1 MFSIDPT
8 EAAAAEAVELA
19 TDSTAEAERGA
30 AAAAREREKAEQE
43 LAAALTSRG
52 NDALAVKKAYERLAA
67 AAAVDA
73 AKAAGGAAKGDMS
86 SALSQQARLGF
97 LDSCHP
103 DSYQGRYDLGTLG
116 RHIPAC
122 PRHTAGG
129 DGGGCGGQGALCIAG
144 GGGGG
149 GGGRARG
156 GGGHAGYGGLRRC
169 KVAGDAAAAL
179 GRGGDHDGEPDE
191 HPAR

>member
-30 AAAAREREKAEQE
+30 AAAARERAKAEQE

-67 AAAVDA
+67 AAAAVDA

-86 SALSQQARLGF
+86 SALTRQAPTCVRWLSPHSPLGLEF
-97 LDSCHP
+97 GLGLGLA
-103 DSYQGRYDLGTLG
+103 QGLGLGLGLACATLF
-116 RHIPAC
+116 P
-122 PRHTAGG
+122 PNVAGG
-129 DGGGCGGQGALCIAG
+129 DGGGCGG
-144 GGGGG
+144 
-149 GGGRARG
+149 
-156 GGGHAGYGGLRRC
+156 
-169 KVAGDAAAAL
+169 
-179 GRGGDHDGEPDE
+179 
-191 HPAR
+191 